1 MKKNEIALLVLI
13 VGVVALG
20 SYFLV
25 KSFVADAT
33 PKATTVDI
41 AKEITATVGEP
52 NKDIFAEGN
61 YNPTIKI
68 NIGNQSNQQIF
79 NSTQ

>member
-1 MKKNEIALLVLI
+1 MKKDEIALLVLI
-13 VGVVALG
+13 VGIVALG

-33 PKATTVDI
+33 PKSVSVDV
-41 AKEITATVGEP
+41 AKELSSTVIAHD
-52 NKDIFAEGN
+52 KDIFAEGN

-68 NIGNQSNQQIF
+68 KIGDQTNQQIF
-79 NSTQ
+79 NNAQ

>member
-13 VGVVALG
+13 VGIVALG

-33 PKATTVDI
+33 PKSVSVDV
-41 AKEITATVGEP
+41 AKELSSTVIAP

-68 NIGNQSNQQIF
+68 KIGDQTNQQIF
-79 NSTQ
+79 NNAQ